1 MKLYRAD
8 DPAALPMAKAAL
20 RRPGAVL
27 LLPTETVYG
36 LVCRADDESA
46 RRRIFELKSRAGS
59 KPLGWFVA
67 DWRMAER
74 RGAIL
79 TPAARAAAER
89 HMPGALTMI
98 VRREGGGTVGFRV
111 PDHPLLAALLRGIG
125 EPLAQTSANRS
136 GAPDARDCREAL
148 AGLAGEVDLA
158 VDAGE
163 LAPGACASTVVDFS
177 GETPK
182 ILRQGA
188 VRLDLGGGGRGTE
201 KCE

>member
-1 MKLYRAD
+1 MKLYSAA
-8 DPAALPMAKAAL
+8 DPAALPAAAAAL
-20 RRPGAVL
+20 RTPGAVL

-36 LVCRADDESA
+36 LVCRAADDTA
-46 RRRIFELKSRAGS
+46 RRRIFELKARPDV

-67 DWRMAER
+67 DWRAMER
-74 RGAIL
+74 YGAVFSAAARV
-79 TPAARAAAER
+79 AARAYT
-89 HMPGALTMI
+89 PGALTMI
-98 VRREGGGTVGFRV
+98 VPLQQGGTVGFRV
-111 PDHPLLAALLRGIG
+111 PDHPLLAALLREVG

-136 GAPDARDCREAL
+136 GAPDARSCREAL

-163 LAPGACASTVVDFS
+163 LPPDARASTVADFT

-188 VRLDLGGGGRGTE
+188 VKLDW
-201 KCE
+201 